1 MSQTS
6 SLSGYVWGQTSSLSG
21 YTCHH
26 SVTTFGG
33 IVAGQSIAPLRSLSL
48 LESSPRTCPVCGGL
62 VRSGVVVHPSCAR
75 PTSWN
80 ATQGQARGCAP

>member
-26 SVTTFGG
+26 SMTTFGG
-33 IVAGQSIAPLRSLSL
+33 IVAGQGFAPLESLSL
-48 LESSPRTCPVCGGL
+48 LESSPGTCPVCGGQL
-62 VRSGVVVHPSCAR
+62 RPGVTIHPSCAR
-75 PTSWN
+75 PTS
-80 ATQGQARGCAP
+80 